1 MLYFIKRCLLILFVC
16 WLTLGQTGL
25 AWKSA
30 TCIFTGNVKYG
41 WGNRVACCQKS
52 KPVNQNQISRASCCT
67 YEQFQVKL
75 TAEQSFKASQPN
87 FVGFAPSN
95 PLHFSFGKRFLL
107 ERTHLPIESIS
118 SPPPSVKRALIQVYL
133 I

>member
-1 MLYFIKRCLLILFVC
+1 M
-16 WLTLGQTGL
+16 LGQTGL

-30 TCIFTGNVKYG
+30 TCMYTGSVSYG
-41 WGNRVACCQKS
+41 WGKHVACCQKS
-52 KPVNQNQISRASCCT
+52 VPVKQDHVSRASCCT

-75 TAEQSFKASQPN
+75 SAEQSLKLAQYAFI
-87 FVGFAPSN
+87 G
-95 PLHFSFGKRFLL
+95 L
-107 ERTHLPIESIS
+107 EPAIPFRIYLEKQFRSDRIVLPIAFNS